1 MDTRD
6 LAQKLV
12 DSLLGSHPEPG
23 PTCPDGPRPRLLE
36 IEAGGQWVEVDEATW
51 RSWTGRRMV
60 NGAEHHGPIFLMGSP
75 DGTPPYTGRRVC
87 LCPTCQEQVEPRYR
101 PN

>member
-1 MDTRD
+1 
-6 LAQKLV
+6 
-12 DSLLGSHPEPG
+12 
-23 PTCPDGPRPRLLE
+23 
-36 IEAGGQWVEVDEATW
+36 
-51 RSWTGRRMV
+51 MV